1 MKKVLSESD
10 AEEARILRAK
20 GFSFP
25 EIGRMMSVGR
35 STAEAAVK
43 RIGAYRG
50 GRIDGEKK

>member
-25 EIGRMMSVGR
+25 EIGRMMSIGR

-43 RIGAYRG
+43 RMGAYRG
-50 GRIDGEKK
+50 GRIEGGEK

>member
-1 MKKVLSESD
+1 MKKALTDLE

-25 EIGRMMSVGR
+25 EIGRMMGISK
-35 STAEAAVK
+35 STTESAVK
-43 RIGAYRG
+43 RMGAYRG